1 MFRTVIINRGPNNIP
16 KRKKQIIK
24 KQISAGVSFLH
35 QPHIHQKI
43 LKPCLQMQGENDFT
57 ASKIGTNNQL
67 CKRNKSVLSDTGS
80 STLTAV
86 FLQELT
92 GEVGERAPQVVLVVK
107 NPPAIAGDVRDIG
120 SIPGLGRYPGGGY
133 GNPL

>member
-1 MFRTVIINRGPNNIP
+1 M
-16 KRKKQIIK
+16 IK

-67 CKRNKSVLSDTGS
+67 CKRNKYVLSDTGS
-80 STLTAV
+80 SSLTAV
-86 FLQELT
+86 FLQEFT
-92 GEVGERAPQVVLVVK
+92 GELGERASQVALVVK
-107 NPPAIAGDVRDIG
+107 NPPANAGDMG
-120 SIPGLGRYPGGGY
+120 LIPGLGRSPGGGH
-133 GNPL
+133 GNPLQYSCLENPMDKGA

>member
-92 GEVGERAPQVVLVVK
+92 GEFGERAPQVVLVVK
-107 NPPAIAGDVRDIG
+107 NPPAIAGDVRDKQYHQ
-120 SIPGLGRYPGGGY
+120 L
-133 GNPL
+133 